1 MRDNNWQDRKIKLG
15 KFIMYSHLLL
25 VGFISFAA
33 FGMEQPKSSY
43 NIVQTD
49 ELKKLLDRSQG
60 RLVPEHVQKALECIQ
75 GGADPNVYATEGM
88 NAGWTWLLWMVN
100 CAQYDKVITL
110 LELGADP
117 NKTRNTDTMSPLSM
131 ACINNPDSSI
141 VQILIAKDAE
151 VNARDNRGRCPLWE
165 CTNLTC
171 AQLLLENGAA
181 VGMIHADCFKQD
193 ATAMARLKKKDDVV
207 ALMESFKKQKIL

>member
-1 MRDNNWQDRKIKLG
+1 MRDNNWQDGKIKHG

-25 VGFISFAA
+25 LAFISFAA
-33 FGMEQPKSSY
+33 FGIEQPKCSY
-43 NIVQTD
+43 NRAQTD

-60 RLVPEHVQKALECIQ
+60 RLVPEHVQKALELIK
-75 GGADPNVYATEGM
+75 GGADPNVYGTTGM
-88 NAGWTWLLWMVN
+88 SAGWTWLLLMVN

-117 NKTRNTDTMSPLSM
+117 NITRNNDKMSPLSM
-131 ACINNPDSSI
+131 ACINEPDSRI
-141 VQILIAKDAE
+141 VQILIAKGAE
-151 VNARDNRGRCPLWE
+151 VNARDKRGRCPLWE

-181 VGMIHADCFKQD
+181 VGMIHADCFKQA
-193 ATAMARLKKKDDVV
+193 ATAMARLNNKDDVV
-207 ALMESFKKQKIL
+207 ALMELYRKQKIL